1 MVPDSMIP
9 GIYLLVVLCW
19 FKPLRMGTHLWVRNR
34 EGKQLLLVGRTAEQK
49 SVILFLELIGNIK
62 ILHFVYTICILSRL
76 HFSFPV
82 FVLFSRPLWISP
94 SLGNSVFSKR
104 ERGQDLDVN
113 QFLLSAFLK
122 NWHLCWKRDQ
132 EISKLQA
139 FTVALWIIRS
149 FAGGFGCCNMEI
161 FNVYPLRI
169 RLPKAFL

>member
-34 EGKQLLLVGRTAEQK
+34 EGKQLLLVGTTAEQK

-62 ILHFVYTICILSRL
+62 ILHFVYTICFLSRL
-76 HFSFPV
+76 HFNFPV
-82 FVLFSRPLWISP
+82 FFLFPGPLWKCGTWHETVCSQ
-94 SLGNSVFSKR
+94 R
-104 ERGQDLDVN
+104 ERGQDLDAN
-113 QFLLSAFLK
+113 QFPLSAFLK

-139 FTVALWIIRS
+139 FTVALCIIRS

-169 RLPKAFL
+169 QLPKAFL

>member
-34 EGKQLLLVGRTAEQK
+34 EGKQLLLVGTTAEQK

-82 FVLFSRPLWISP
+82 FVLFPGPLWKCGTWHETVCSQ
-94 SLGNSVFSKR
+94 R
-104 ERGQDLDVN
+104 EREVKILMLTNFHYLPSWKIDIYAEKETKKFQNCKHSQLLFVLYVVSQEDLDAATWR
-113 QFLLSAFLK
+113 FSMSI
-122 NWHLCWKRDQ
+122 H
-132 EISKLQA
+132 
-139 FTVALWIIRS
+139 
-149 FAGGFGCCNMEI
+149 
-161 FNVYPLRI
+161 
-169 RLPKAFL
+169 